1 MWGSRA
7 EAAILWDG
15 NEGQRGNADAML
27 EMFSLKGRVA
37 LVTGSSRGLGW
48 AMAQA
53 LSGAGAHIV
62 LNSRDPATLKPRV
75 VELEQAGG
83 SATIAA
89 FDVTD
94 LPAIRAAVEAI
105 DKELG
110 RLDILV
116 NNAGLVTRNLLHDLT
131 ETDWQSVID
140 TDLTACFRLAREAS
154 RPMVRNGWG
163 RIINI
168 SSVMGQIARASIAP
182 YIAAKSGLHGLTR
195 ALAVELG
202 PKGVNVNCIGPG
214 FYPGVQNEVV
224 RRNKQFYDWIAGRS
238 PLGRWGDPSEL
249 GGAVIYFASPASSFC
264 NGQVLMVDGG
274 MTITL

>member
-1 MWGSRA
+1 MF
-7 EAAILWDG
+7 DT
-15 NEGQRGNADAML
+15 ML

-62 LNSRDPATLKPRV
+62 LNGRDAATLMPRV
-75 VELEQAGG
+75 AELEQAGG
-83 SATIAA
+83 TATIAP
-89 FDVTD
+89 FDVTEGD
-94 LPAIRAAVEAI
+94 AINSAVQAI
-105 DKELG
+105 DKQFG

-131 ETDWQSVID
+131 DTDWQSVVD

-154 RPMVRNGWG
+154 RPMVRLGWG

-182 YIAAKSGLHGLTR
+182 YIASKSGLHGLTR

-224 RRNKQFYDWIAGRS
+224 RRNKEFYDWISNRS

-249 GGAVIYFASPASSFC
+249 DGAVIYFASPASSFC

-274 MTITL
+274 MTIAL

>member
-1 MWGSRA
+1 V
-7 EAAILWDG
+7 
-15 NEGQRGNADAML
+15 
-27 EMFSLKGRVA
+27 FSLKGRVA
-37 LVTGSSRGLGW
+37 LVTGVARARLGD
-48 AMAQA
+48 
-53 LSGAGAHIV
+53 GAGTIRRGRAHRAEQPR
-62 LNSRDPATLKPRV
+62 SRHAEAACRW
-75 VELEQAGG
+75 LEQAGG

-94 LPAIRAAVEAI
+94 LPAIRVAVEAI

-249 GGAVIYFASPASSFC
+249 GGAVIYSASPASSFATAQC
-264 NGQVLMVDGG
+264 
-274 MTITL
+274 